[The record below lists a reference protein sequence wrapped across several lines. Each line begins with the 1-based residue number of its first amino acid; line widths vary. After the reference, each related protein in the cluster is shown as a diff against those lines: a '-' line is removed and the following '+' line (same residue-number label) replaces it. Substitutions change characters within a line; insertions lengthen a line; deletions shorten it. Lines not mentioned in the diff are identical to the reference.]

1 MADTARWPRVLV
13 VTDRARLLRRVGAPA
28 EAWSSLLEAQ
38 IEGALAGGADLVQVR
53 EPDLPAG
60 ELAQFLRVLFARVG
74 ASAGR
79 VVVNDRVDV
88 AWVTGAAGVHLT
100 ERSLS
105 VEETQSLQPVGRRWI
120 IGRSVHQPAGAAA
133 AVGASYLLAGTVLPS
148 ESKTGAP
155 YLLGWAGLA
164 EIVRAADK
172 TPVVAIGGL
181 GPADVRA
188 AIGAGAAGVAGIGCF
203 LPEGGAEVAG
213 SVCQRVIA
221 MRKEFDTTGGDTYT
235 RSAGGREQ

>member
-1 MADTARWPRVLV
+1 MADAARWPRVVV
-13 VTDRARLLRRVGAPA
+13 VTDRARLLRRLGAPA
-28 EAWSSLLEAQ
+28 AAWSRLLHAQ

-53 EPDLPAG
+53 EPDLAAG
-60 ELAQFLRVLFARVG
+60 ELAQFLRALFARVP

-105 VEETQSLQPVGRRWI
+105 VEDTQSLQPVGRRWI
-120 IGRSVHQPAGAAA
+120 IGRSVHRPGSAAA
-133 AVGASYLLAGTVLPS
+133 AVGADYLLAGTVLPS
-148 ESKTGAP
+148 ESKAGAQC
-155 YLLGWAGLA
+155 LLGWAGLA
-164 EIVRAADK
+164 EIVRAADN
-172 TPVVAIGGL
+172 TPVLAIGGL
-181 GPADVRA
+181 GPGDVRA
-188 AIGAGAAGVAGIGCF
+188 AIEAGAVGVAGIGCF
-203 LPEGGAEVAG
+203 LPGRGTEVAS